1 MVLYNASERSSPIDM
16 TLKEQSIT
24 ITSTAPYYINFARD
38 SINAAGTDRQYSMFF
53 IRNYDEKITNVMK
66 YTNPALFYFIN
77 YVVSLAYSY
86 KDTTGANLVD
96 FQSLLQEEIHHQAVL
111 SWAAAGLRFIS
122 THAELYN
129 QETGVFGTS
138 SITIYDYTGT
148 ARTVKWYEYLNYWML
163 NFCAP
168 ASESEAGNNLLID
181 IAEKDGTCW
190 TRNGSLGTFT
200 IEMNGE
206 DNASFITYGRHSIGT
221 VLINLENLCENC
233 GEMMLSE
240 YLKVEGG
247 SCLDD
252 NLDVQPKTCYLL
264 YNIKDNVLVELD
276 KKNIV
281 LKYRYLYL

>member
-1 MVLYNASERSSPIDM
+1 M
-16 TLKEQSIT
+16 
-24 ITSTAPYYINFARD
+24 
-38 SINAAGTDRQYSMFF
+38 
-53 IRNYDEKITNVMK
+53 
-66 YTNPALFYFIN
+66 
-77 YVVSLAYSY
+77 
-86 KDTTGANLVD
+86 
-96 FQSLLQEEIHHQAVL
+96 
-111 SWAAAGLRFIS
+111 
-122 THAELYN
+122 
-129 QETGVFGTS
+129 
-138 SITIYDYTGT
+138 
-148 ARTVKWYEYLNYWML
+148 
-163 NFCAP
+163 
-168 ASESEAGNNLLID
+168 LID

-206 DNASFITYGRHSIGT
+206 DNASFITYSRHSIGT